1 MNLTVLIILAG
12 MVILALAGYALSLI
26 LKVRK
31 QSKLRQEFMDISIA
45 KRNANIFESVDTLCL
60 AGIQKQCDLAEVS
73 IRVYHIL
80 DYVQGEHRIDV
91 EKEYPAL
98 FELFS
103 VVKDFARGEE
113 RQKLEKRER
122 MKQDLER
129 HKAESRLTDA
139 ITEELKQLQT
149 RIAPLSEAP
158 KDQITVTQ
166 A

>member
-1 MNLTVLIILAG
+1 MNLTVLMILGAI
-12 MVILALAGYALSLI
+12 VILALASYALMLL

-31 QSKLRQEFMDISIA
+31 QSKLRQEFIDISVA
-45 KRNANIFESVDTLCL
+45 KRNANIFDSVNTLCL
-60 AGIQKQCDLAEVS
+60 AGIQGQCDLAEVS

-80 DYVQGEHRIDV
+80 DYVQGEHRVDV

-103 VVKDFARGEE
+103 VVKDFARGED

-129 HKAESRLTDA
+129 HKAESRLTGA
-139 ITEELKQLQT
+139 IIEELKQLQS

-158 KDQITVTQ
+158 KDEITVTQ